1 MIFSPFLLCDIC
13 YNIIRLS
20 MFKCIVERV
29 KKLLKKSVD
38 ALKGVGEKTKDDLAL
53 MEIHTVEDILMHFP
67 SRYDMRE
74 IKPLNELFHDDTV
87 TIVGDIIHEPTLQFY
102 GPKKSRLTFTIE
114 IDNVAVKA
122 VMFNRAFAKKQLK
135 QGDKVTLT
143 GKWDAHRLQI
153 TVNHYQLGEIDS
165 DVNIQVFYSIKGN
178 ITNAKIK
185 GLVTQSI
192 INYLNQ
198 VEEILPVTYLEAYK
212 IPPRQEAIKQL
223 HAPESPMDLKH
234 ARRRFV
240 YEELLLFQLKMN
252 RLKQQNRLA
261 QGGERQHIDETQVNM
276 FIDELPFSLTG
287 AQSNALQEIMQD
299 MTNNIQMNRLLQGDV
314 GSGKTAVATICLFA
328 AVTAN
333 YQGAF
338 MVPTEILA
346 EQHYESLRTM
356 LDEDVSITL
365 LTSSI
370 KGKKRQEILTQI
382 KENDVDIV
390 IGTHSLIQEEV
401 QFHNLGLII
410 IDEQHRF
417 GVRQRKTLREKG
429 LSPDVLFMT
438 ATPIPRTLAIT
449 AFGDMDVSIIDELPA
464 GRKEIETYWVKEN
477 MLDRVLQFIQK
488 AVDQGEQTYIVSPL
502 IEESEAFDYQNAI
515 DLYHQ
520 LQEYYSSD
528 VQLGLLHGRLST
540 EEKDSVMNDFV
551 ENKINVLVATTVIE
565 VGVNVPNAT
574 LMVIYDAERFG
585 LSQLHQLRG
594 RVGRGDKQ
602 SFCILIADPKGE
614 VGKERMRI
622 MTETNDGFQL
632 SEEDLK
638 LRGPGDFFGKK
649 QSGLPEFKV
658 ADIVHDYRALEVARQ
673 DAVKI
678 IKNDLLDQDPL
689 YANLK
694 AQLGE
699 TTEEQHFD

>member
-1 MIFSPFLLCDIC
+1 M
-13 YNIIRLS
+13 
-20 MFKCIVERV
+20 
-29 KKLLKKSVD
+29 KKVLTDSVD
-38 ALKGVGEKTKDDLAL
+38 VLKGVGEKTKSDLAL
-53 MEIHTVEDILMHFP
+53 MDINTVEDLLMYFP
-67 SRYDMRE
+67 SRYDIAE
-74 IKPLNELFHDDTV
+74 VKPLRELIHEDTV
-87 TIVGDIIHEPTLQFY
+87 TIVGKIVHEPTLQFY
-102 GPKKSRLTFTIE
+102 GPKKSRLTFTIVIE
-114 IDNVAVKA
+114 NVAVKA

-135 QGDKVTLT
+135 QGSTITLT
-143 GKWDAHRLQI
+143 GKWDANRLQI
-153 TVNHYQLGEIDS
+153 TVSHYQLGEPES
-165 DVNIQVFYSIKGN
+165 NVNIQVFYSVKGN
-178 ITNAKIK
+178 ITNAKMK
-185 GLVTQSI
+185 GLIKQALSP
-192 INYLNQ
+192 YL
-198 VEEILPVTYLEAYK
+198 VEIEEILPSSYLEQYK
-212 IPPRQEAIKQL
+212 LPNRQDAIRFL
-223 HAPESPMDLKH
+223 HIPESPLELKH

-252 RLKQQNRLA
+252 LLKQKKRIESGGVA
-261 QGGERQHIDETQVNM
+261 QKIDMASTEK
-276 FIDELPFSLTG
+276 FKKKLPFALTN
-287 AQSNALQEIMQD
+287 AQEKALKEILKD
-299 MTNNIQMNRLLQGDV
+299 MTEAIQMNRLLQGDV
-314 GSGKTAVATICLFA
+314 GSGKTAVATISLYA
-328 AVTAN
+328 SVTAGF
-333 YQGAF
+333 QGAL

-346 EQHYESLRTM
+346 EQHDESLQQM
-356 LDEDVSITL
+356 IGDNANIAL

-370 KGKKRQEILTQI
+370 KGKKRQEILEKI
-382 KENDVDIV
+382 KRNEVDII

-401 QFHNLGLII
+401 QFSNLGLII

-417 GVRQRKTLREKG
+417 GVKQRKTLREKG

-449 AFGDMDVSIIDELPA
+449 AFGDMDVSMIDELPK

-477 MLDRVLQFIQK
+477 MLDRVLQFVQK
-488 AVDQGEQTYIVSPL
+488 AVNRGEQAYIVSPL

-520 LQEYYSSD
+520 LQDYYPSN
-528 VQLGLLHGRLST
+528 VNIGLLHGRLHA
-540 EEKDSVMNDFV
+540 EEKDAIMNDFLK
-551 ENKINVLVATTVIE
+551 NDIHILVATTVIE

-602 SFCILIADPKGE
+602 SYCILIADPKGE

-622 MTETNDGFQL
+622 MTETNDGFRL

-673 DAVKI
+673 DAVNI
-678 IKNDLLDQDPL
+678 ISDGLLYNDPTYRKLQSQIEE
-689 YANLK
+689 A
-694 AQLGE
+694 
-699 TTEEQHFD
+699 TEEQWFD